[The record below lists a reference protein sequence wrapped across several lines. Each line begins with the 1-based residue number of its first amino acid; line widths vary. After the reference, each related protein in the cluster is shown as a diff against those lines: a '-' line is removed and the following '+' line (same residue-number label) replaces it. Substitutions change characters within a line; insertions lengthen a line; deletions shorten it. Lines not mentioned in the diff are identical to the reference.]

1 MQEQVI
7 SHLSQDPLLASII
20 PHIAFPD
27 YGANNNDVYFG
38 LLESIASQQLSVK
51 AADTIF
57 KRFLVLF
64 PGEYP
69 KPELLVETPQE
80 TLRGVG
86 LSNQKAQYMRN
97 VAAFFIEHQLFDKD
111 WSSYSDAEVIQL
123 LSSIKGVGKWTVE
136 MILMFVLRRPDVFPI
151 DDLGVRQAMIRLYK
165 VELEG
170 KAQYQRLTEIAE
182 AWRPYRTY
190 ACRYLWRWKDNTPIT
205 GA

>member
-111 WSSYSDAEVIQL
+111 WSSYSDVEVIQL